1 MNYQSS
7 QFNVLESRFE
17 QLRLDLAAAQAQIA
31 ALATQIAGLQ
41 QGGSGQGQTGG
52 GAGVYEVPGG
62 GVIAAGGSVT
72 GQTVYA
78 LTGGN
83 GTSIAIATNA
93 TVFNT
98 YGVATTAG
106 KALTLGQ
113 NPDGTFTVLGQSC

>member
-1 MNYQSS
+1 MNYQAG
-7 QFNVLESRFE
+7 QFRTLEARFE
-17 QLRLDLAAAQAQIA
+17 RLLLDLASIQAQVA
-31 ALATQIAGLQ
+31 NLQTQVAGLQ
-41 QGGSGQGQTGG
+41 QGGSGQGQQGG
-52 GAGVYEVPGG
+52 GTGVYEIPGG
-62 GVIAAGGSVT
+62 VAIGANSYVT

-83 GTSIAIATNA
+83 GTSTAVSANA
-93 TVFNT
+93 VVFNV